1 MLESEREKTTK
12 LETGKKQLE
21 AEAAHRAKLEQTVST
36 QKSELSIVKDR
47 NIKLERD
54 YNKAMKDLKDRE
66 WEVKQL
72 ESKQDKTIVEHV
84 HVLEE
89 AKRVT
94 DRQLADAQLE
104 LQNQRLY
111 ISSLEKS
118 KARLT
123 GEAEDLVRQTEL
135 GLRGKDKALKAEEER
150 TAKARAEAEKERHE
164 KDIAETE
171 TRRLQREL
179 QNAERRASEFE
190 QELILVQ
197 RSKDNLETELE
208 RLANETQAPTSMAK
222 VQRQYESQIAQLEDQ
237 LNEAESSKALAAK
250 IRDRVERHHQ
260 ELRQLV
266 MNSGPVDS
274 SFQSRL
280 LQELKAADDDL
291 DREMSLRSR
300 NVSSNSA
307 GDVHNIAN
315 ITPRKG
321 VHRPRNDSHPDG
333 AHSSTDR
340 QVNALKQQVQFL
352 EIQMVASERVR
363 QHLEASIRDMTAD
376 LENSDGSK
384 QSLQTYR
391 ARLAKENVRLGELLR
406 EEAEARRA
414 AESAQVDGIQTMWTK
429 FQNTISEERQN
440 YSRLEESR
448 KALLIQQRTVQ
459 AELEAQRAQLRDL
472 TESRRRMEAEAD
484 DLRSQVSEAKA
495 ETSNVRRQLQKR
507 LQEEDL
513 SSSTSDAAQSEMR
526 ALIESYNAKEQTYQE
541 RFEASEIERAKAAR
555 AEAFVRRSL
564 GELQKANADTL
575 AQHQALQERLK
586 ASEHRAQELQARLD
600 DEGHGSSDLVV
611 INQRLVEELEDEKA
625 RHQKDLEE
633 SDFTGDQTR
642 KKYQAELAQ
651 LSEEL
656 QSQRDSMSRLRE
668 ENRNIR
674 SDYDELQL
682 TFDEEVYNSGG
693 WKKEKER
700 VETKINDITKAYEA
714 STAAQTEQQSQ
725 IVTLHGQVRKLRSML
740 DDVEADRA
748 LLQKARRAL
757 QAELEGIKIDH
768 VDTNRMSTD
777 REYQKLQLK
786 KQDLERALEEQG
798 DRVTNA
804 FERMKKAEALANEF
818 QIKLSKSR
826 VDYSELERLN
836 VRLLFTYTGTS
847 F

>member
-12 LETGKKQLE
+12 LETSKKQLE

-104 LQNQRLY
+104 LQSQRLY

-164 KDIAETE
+164 KGIAETE
-171 TRRLQREL
+171 ARRLQREL
-179 QNAERRASEFE
+179 QNAERRASDFE

-280 LQELKAADDDL
+280 LQELKAVDDDL

-307 GDVHNIAN
+307 GDVHSMAN

-321 VHRPRNDSHPDG
+321 IHHPRKDSHPDG

-340 QVNALKQQVQFL
+340 QVNALKQQVQIL

-459 AELEAQRAQLRDL
+459 AELEAQRVQLREL
-472 TESRRRMEAEAD
+472 TESRKRMEAEAD
-484 DLRSQVSEAKA
+484 DLRSQVPDA
-495 ETSNVRRQLQKR
+495 RRQLQKR

-513 SSSTSDAAQSEMR
+513 SSSTSDAAQS
-526 ALIESYNAKEQTYQE
+526 
-541 RFEASEIERAKAAR
+541 
-555 AEAFVRRSL
+555 
-564 GELQKANADTL
+564 G
-575 AQHQALQERLK
+575 
-586 ASEHRAQELQARLD
+586 
-600 DEGHGSSDLVV
+600 
-611 INQRLVEELEDEKA
+611 
-625 RHQKDLEE
+625 
-633 SDFTGDQTR
+633 
-642 KKYQAELAQ
+642 
-651 LSEEL
+651 
-656 QSQRDSMSRLRE
+656 
-668 ENRNIR
+668 
-674 SDYDELQL
+674 
-682 TFDEEVYNSGG
+682 
-693 WKKEKER
+693 
-700 VETKINDITKAYEA
+700 
-714 STAAQTEQQSQ
+714 
-725 IVTLHGQVRKLRSML
+725 
-740 DDVEADRA
+740 
-748 LLQKARRAL
+748 
-757 QAELEGIKIDH
+757 
-768 VDTNRMSTD
+768 
-777 REYQKLQLK
+777 
-786 KQDLERALEEQG
+786 
-798 DRVTNA
+798 
-804 FERMKKAEALANEF
+804 
-818 QIKLSKSR
+818 
-826 VDYSELERLN
+826 
-836 VRLLFTYTGTS
+836 
-847 F
+847 